1 MAVSKPEITFY
12 SPSESAEWLQNR
24 LSHLNIDTLQNL
36 SEKTGIDKG
45 TLSRYFRHERRPSI
59 DCIKP
64 LCTAL
69 QISPELLLKVLG
81 AIAR

>member
-1 MAVSKPEITFY
+1 MSKSEVVFY
-12 SPSESAEWLQNR
+12 SPSESVEWLQNR
-24 LSHLNIDTLQNL
+24 LSHLSIDTLQNL
-36 SEKTGIDKG
+36 SDKTGMDKG

-59 DCIKP
+59 DCIGP

-81 AIAR
+81 AIAK

>member
-1 MAVSKPEITFY
+1 MAKSETFY
-12 SPSESAEWLQNR
+12 SPAESANWLQDR
-24 LSHLNIDTLQNL
+24 LRHLQIETLQNL
-36 SEKTGIDKG
+36 SDKTGIDKG

-59 DCIKP
+59 DCIAP

-81 AIAR
+81 AIAK